1 MKLLILLCTALFL
14 YSCNDSIT
22 YRPQKEVLTIIKSE
36 NSIDPSIGKYY
47 YILTENTSATHISLY
62 TDSVYKLNDTLILI
76 KKRK

>member
-22 YRPQKEVLTIIKSE
+22 YRPQKEVLTIIKTE
-36 NSIDPSIGKYY
+36 NAIDPSIGKYL
-47 YILTENTSATHISLY
+47 YIVSENTSETYINLY

-76 KKRK
+76 KKK